1 MYFSENPIFAHFNN
15 QCKDLLYDSCALL
28 FADLTPINTQSP
40 YLSMKNFTQ
49 RLLTLSLVLMTAV
62 ALQAQD
68 IHFSQFYMSPLNLN
82 PALTGIMNC
91 NHRITANYRN
101 QWSSVLKS
109 NAYNTYSVSY
119 DQKLPVGRYDYFG
132 VGGTL
137 WGDKAGASEFA
148 TLQARLS
155 GSYAKKMGGY
165 RRKAHYLSLGA
176 DLGVSQRSI
185 NSANLQ
191 WPSQH
196 DNNGGFDP
204 NLNGGIIDDPNF
216 LFVDLSAGALWFSVF
231 DEYNNFYFGGAF
243 SHLNRA
249 NQSFD
254 RDVSIPLYSKF
265 TFHAGGEFTV
275 ARKFGLVPGV
285 VTFFQGPSFQVNAGN
300 SFKFLLG
307 NSRRYQQAFQLGAW
321 ARISNRLDDGK
332 LMDALILSTR
342 FDYESFSIGFSYDI
356 NTSDLRAASN
366 GNGAFEFSL
375 IYKICGPERRGV
387 YCPNF

>member
-1 MYFSENPIFAHFNN
+1 
-15 QCKDLLYDSCALL
+15 
-28 FADLTPINTQSP
+28 
-40 YLSMKNFTQ
+40 MKRTT
-49 RLLTLSLVLMTAV
+49 LHLLSLCFVLLSV
-62 ALQAQD
+62 AGIQAQD

-82 PALTGIMNC
+82 PAMTGVMNC
-91 NHRITANYRN
+91 NHRVTANYRN
-101 QWSSVLKS
+101 QWASILKN
-109 NAYNTYSVSY
+109 NAYNTYSASY

-165 RRKAHYLSLGA
+165 RKKAHYLVLGA
-176 DLGVSQRSI
+176 DFGVSQRSI

-191 WPSQH
+191 WPSQ
-196 DNNGGFDP
+196 NSGGVYDP
-204 NLNGGIIDDPNF
+204 TVGTPENIADPNF
-216 LFVDLSAGALWFSVF
+216 LFVDMSAGALWFSVF
-231 DEYNNFYFGGAF
+231 GKESNFYFGGAF

-254 RDVSIPLYSKF
+254 NQNIPLYSKF
-265 TFHAGGEFTV
+265 TFHAGGEFMTGQ
-275 ARKFGLVPGV
+275 KFGLVPGV
-285 VTFFQGPSFQVNAGN
+285 VTFFQGPSWQVNVGN

-307 NSRRYQQAFQLGAW
+307 NSRRYNQAFQIGAW
-321 ARISNRLDDGK
+321 ARLANKLSSDK
-332 LMDALILSTR
+332 LMDAIILSTR
-342 FDYESFSIGFSYDI
+342 FDYEQFTIGFSYDI
-356 NTSDLRAASN
+356 NTSNLYTATN

-375 IYKICGPERRGV
+375 LYKICGPERRGV